1 MTDELRLLQ
10 ILNARFLHD
19 LSSSVGTVYNC
30 LRLIDTA
37 NKDIGN
43 KAKLLAIEESG
54 NLTKKIKVFR
64 GVYASPDG
72 DEQMSVVYLTKLFQ
86 DFFSNNNKLELDL
99 KFETGVLYLESLLA
113 KASLCLVMIIS
124 EASVL
129 GGKLAFICG
138 NDNGNNFTRITFNS
152 KDLKWSDETWDILNG
167 KKNKEINIKNCRE
180 FYIRNLCEKSGYKI
194 TSNKKA
200 NSIECEFLK
209 V

>member
-30 LRLIDTA
+30 LSLIDTA

-200 NSIECEFLK
+200 NSLECQFLK

>member
-30 LRLIDTA
+30 LSLIDTA

-180 FYIRNLCEKSGYKI
+180 FYIRNLCEKSGYKF
-194 TSNKKA
+194 TSNKIA

>member
-1 MTDELRLLQ
+1 MSRL
-10 ILNARFLHD
+10 
-19 LSSSVGTVYNC
+19 
-30 LRLIDTA
+30 
-37 NKDIGN
+37 
-43 KAKLLAIEESG
+43 
-54 NLTKKIKVFR
+54 
-64 GVYASPDG
+64 
-72 DEQMSVVYLTKLFQ
+72 KLFQ

>member
-30 LRLIDTA
+30 LSLIDTA

-180 FYIRNLCEKSGYKI
+180 FYIHNLCEKSGYKI
-194 TSNKKA
+194 ITNQKA
-200 NSIECEFLK
+200 NSIECKFLK
-209 V
+209 A

>member
-30 LRLIDTA
+30 LSLIDKA

-43 KAKLLAIEESG
+43 KAMLLAIEESG

-64 GVYASPDG
+64 GVYASSDG

-86 DFFSNNNKLELDL
+86 DFLSNNNKLELDL

-129 GGKLAFICG
+129 GGKLVFICG
-138 NDNGNNFTRITFNS
+138 NDNGNNFTRIIFNS
-152 KDLKWSDETWDILNG
+152 KDLKCSDETWNILNG

>member
-30 LRLIDTA
+30 LSLIDTA

-43 KAKLLAIEESG
+43 KSKLLAIEESG

>member
-30 LRLIDTA
+30 LSLIDTA

-86 DFFSNNNKLELDL
+86 DFFSNNSKLELDL

>member
-30 LRLIDTA
+30 LSLIDTA

-86 DFFSNNNKLELDL
+86 DFFSNNSKLELDL

-129 GGKLAFICG
+129 GGKLAFICV

>member
-30 LRLIDTA
+30 LSLIDTA

>member
-30 LRLIDTA
+30 LSLIDTA

-180 FYIRNLCEKSGYKI
+180 FYIRNLCEKSEYKI

>member
-30 LRLIDTA
+30 LSLIDTA

-167 KKNKEINIKNCRE
+167 KKNKEINIKNCRK

>member
-19 LSSSVGTVYNC
+19 LSSSIGTVYNC
-30 LRLIDTA
+30 LSLIDIN

-43 KAKLLAIEESG
+43 KAKLLAIEESS
-54 NLTKKIKVFR
+54 NLTKKLKVFR

-72 DEQMSVVYLTKLFQ
+72 DEKMSVVYLTKLFQ
-86 DFFSNNNKLELDL
+86 DFFSNNSKLELDL
-99 KFETGVLYLESLLA
+99 KFETGVLYLESFLA

-129 GGKLAFICG
+129 GGKLAFVCG
-138 NDNGNNFTRITFNS
+138 NDKGNDFTKITLDS
-152 KDLKWSDETWDILNG
+152 KDLKLNDEIWDILNG

-180 FYIRNLCEKSGYKI
+180 FYIRNLCKKSGYKI
-194 TSNKKA
+194 ISNKKG
-200 NSIECEFLK
+200 NSLECGFLK

>member
-30 LRLIDTA
+30 LSLIDTA

-200 NSIECEFLK
+200 NSIEFEFLK

>member
-1 MTDELRLLQ
+1 MADELRLLQ

-30 LRLIDTA
+30 LSLIDTA

-200 NSIECEFLK
+200 NSLECQFLK

>member
-1 MTDELRLLQ
+1 MTNELRLLQ

-30 LRLIDTA
+30 LSLIDTA

-64 GVYASPDG
+64 GVYASHDG

-129 GGKLAFICG
+129 RGKLVFICG

-200 NSIECEFLK
+200 NSLKCEFLK

>member
-30 LRLIDTA
+30 LSLIDKA